1 MYVRLISS
9 LTSRLLNMKM
19 YKWFILWLLFS
30 LSVTAGAVSLPS
42 QSYAIYNELYAT
54 NNDQVGMSYGTVF
67 RGINHRLRTENLDW
81 GTGCLASTGGVKG
94 PECMQCC
101 SDAFDSAVNFDTM
114 GDAEIA
120 QFDKLQEEC
129 NIACGSQEYDPLP
142 LDLPLWFILPLCGL
156 YGIVQRKRNKKQAVA

>member
-1 MYVRLISS
+1 
-9 LTSRLLNMKM
+9 MKM

-30 LSVTAGAVSLPS
+30 LSVTAGAVALPS

-67 RGINHRLRTENLDW
+67 RGINHRLRTENSNW
-81 GTGCLASTGGVKG
+81 GDVCSGKWGEGL
-94 PECMQCC
+94 ECMTCC
-101 SDAFDSAVNFDTM
+101 GELNDEVYFDATPEEQV
-114 GDAEIA
+114 
-120 QFDKLQEEC
+120 QYDKLHQEC
-129 NIACGSQEYDPLP
+129 LSACGSNEYDPLP

>member
-67 RGINHRLRTENLDW
+67 RGINHRLRTDNSNW
-81 GTGCLASTGGVKG
+81 GTVCLANTGQVKG

-101 SDAFDSAVNFDTM
+101 ADTYERENTWESDEVVAQY
-114 GDAEIA
+114 DAL
-120 QFDKLQEEC
+120 KEEC
-129 NIACGSQEYDPLP
+129 DIACGSQEYDPLP

-156 YGIVQRKRNKKQAVA
+156 YGIVQRRRNKKQAVA